1 VADLLLSSVSKRFG
15 ATPAVQGLHL
25 EVRSGDFLVLLGPS
39 GAGKTTT
46 LRLVAGLETPDQG
59 RVHIGGRDVTAI
71 APALRDVTFVFQQYS
86 LYPHLSVF
94 DNLAF
99 PLRSPLRRLP
109 PDEIRRKVE
118 DVARLLRIDDKLD
131 NPATRLSGGQMQR
144 VAIGR
149 ALVRNPAV
157 ALMDEP
163 LSSLDAKLRDDL
175 RLELKRI
182 QQNLGATVLY
192 VTHDQT
198 EAMTLATRIGVL
210 ENGRLVQIGTPRQ
223 IYEDP
228 ASLYVASRLGTP
240 RINVVPLA
248 ALGEF
253 AAPPGAVTAGLRA
266 EHLEVLDASS
276 PAAREGRPARLSRL
290 ESLSDQRLALF
301 VLDGTEHEL
310 VAALPPDAAVTPGD
324 EVRLRLRHVLWFDA
338 QGQRVRA

>member
-1 VADLLLSSVSKRFG
+1 
-15 ATPAVQGLHL
+15 
-25 EVRSGDFLVLLGPS
+25 
-39 GAGKTTT
+39 
-46 LRLVAGLETPDQG
+46 
-59 RVHIGGRDVTAI
+59 
-71 APALRDVTFVFQQYS
+71 
-86 LYPHLSVF
+86 
-94 DNLAF
+94 
-99 PLRSPLRRLP
+99 
-109 PDEIRRKVE
+109 
-118 DVARLLRIDDKLD
+118 
-131 NPATRLSGGQMQR
+131 
-144 VAIGR
+144 
-149 ALVRNPAV
+149 
-157 ALMDEP
+157 
-163 LSSLDAKLRDDL
+163 
-175 RLELKRI
+175 
-182 QQNLGATVLY
+182 
-192 VTHDQT
+192 
-198 EAMTLATRIGVL
+198 
-210 ENGRLVQIGTPRQ
+210 VQIGTPRQ

-228 ASLYVASRLGTP
+228 ASLYVASRLGSP

>member
-1 VADLLLSSVSKRFG
+1 MADLRLASVSKRFG
-15 ATPAVQGLHL
+15 GVTAVQGLDL
-25 EVRSGDFLVLLGPS
+25 EIGSGDFIVLLGPS

-46 LRLVAGLETPDQG
+46 LRLVAGLERPDQG
-59 RVHIGGRDVTAI
+59 RVHIGGRDVTHE

-99 PLRSPLRRLP
+99 PLRSPLRRLS

-118 DVARLLRIDDKLD
+118 EVARLLRIEDKLL

-228 ASLYVASRLGTP
+228 TSLYVASRLGSP
-240 RINVVPLA
+240 RINLVPVS
-248 ALGEF
+248 ALGET
-253 AAPPGAVTAGLRA
+253 AAPPLAVTAGLRA
-266 EHLEVLDASS
+266 EHLDVMNG
-276 PAAREGRPARLSRL
+276 AARQEGRPARLLRL

-301 VLDGTEHEL
+301 ALDGTEHEI
-310 VAALPPDAAVTPGD
+310 VAALPPDAVVAPGD
-324 EVRLRLRHVLWFDA
+324 DVRLRFRHLLWFDA